1 MVFHLSNV
9 FLKKFGNRSPQIDIF
24 CTKNGCGTHL
34 AHPFCFLN
42 VSETSQKVLKIF
54 QILQLFQF
62 LITISLTVPLLHP
75 RIPARQEVQT
85 YSFPYFF
92 CYFTITHSL
101 NYTSFS
107 TGFPYKNLLFS
118 HSCFIQK

>member
-1 MVFHLSNV
+1 MVSHLSNV
-9 FLKKFGNRSPQIDIF
+9 FLKKSGNHSPQIDIF
-24 CTKNGCGTHL
+24 CTKNGCSTSSGTPIL
-34 AHPFCFLN
+34 LFKCLRNFSESPKNISNITAIT
-42 VSETSQKVLKIF
+42 VSYYN
-54 QILQLFQF
+54 LFNSPSPASSYP
-62 LITISLTVPLLHP
+62 SL
-75 RIPARQEVQT
+75 QEVQT

-107 TGFPYKNLLFS
+107 TCFPYKNLLFP